1 MNIIDISHNLH
12 TKIPVYPG
20 NPKLQIKTV
29 KGKTTQHSEIFL
41 GSHTGTHVDAPRHVF
56 RFGTGVDAMDLEK
69 MVGQCRVLDLT
80 HVKESITIRDLKR
93 YNIKRG
99 ERIIVRTKNSKRG
112 FDRFFSDYVYLDG
125 DAAVYLGKIGI
136 SLFGID
142 YLSVK
147 KRGSSDNRPHTE
159 LLKRRIVIFEGL
171 NLARVKAGR
180 YFFIGLPL
188 KFEKLDGSPARAVLV
203 PLSVSYKIKL

>member
-1 MNIIDISHNLH
+1 MNIIDITHPLH
-12 TKIPVYPG
+12 AKVPVYPG
-20 NPKLQIKTV
+20 NPRLQIKTV
-29 KGKTTQHSEIFL
+29 KGKTSQHSEIFM

-56 RFGTGVDAMDLEK
+56 RFGSGVDAMDLQNL
-69 MVGQCRVLDLT
+69 VGTCRVLDLT
-80 HVKESITIRDLKR
+80 HVKESIKIDDLKKYR
-93 YNIKRG
+93 IQKG
-99 ERIIVRTKNSKRG
+99 ERIIVKTKNSKRG
-112 FDRFFSDYVYLDG
+112 FDRFFSDYIYLDG
-125 DAAVYLGKIGI
+125 EAAVYLGKIGI

-147 KRGSSDNRPHTE
+147 KRGGADNRPHTE

-171 NLARVKAGR
+171 KLDKVKAGK

>member
-1 MNIIDISHNLH
+1 MNIIDITYPLH

-20 NPKLQIKTV
+20 NPRLQIKTV
-29 KGKTTQHSEIFL
+29 KGKTSQHSEIVI

-56 RFGTGVDAMDLEK
+56 KFGSGVDAMDLQNL
-69 MVGQCRVLDLT
+69 VGACRVLDLT
-80 HVKESITIRDLKR
+80 HVKESISVRDLKR

-99 ERIIVRTKNSKRG
+99 ERILVKTKNSKRG

-147 KRGSSDNRPHTE
+147 KRGGQDNRSHTE
-159 LLKRRIVIFEGL
+159 FLKRRIVIFEGL
-171 NLARVKAGR
+171 NLARVKVGR

-188 KFEKLDGSPARAVLV
+188 KFEKLDGSPARAILIPMKVG
-203 PLSVSYKIKL
+203 YKIKL